1 MNTPKEAIR
10 LHQKPIN
17 DRNIEEYIKTVVF
30 PFTYQNFNGTAITV
44 KTAHEYGVVYPPPW
58 ETVLSAFPDWLTTVH
73 ESVEEIVSSE
83 LSAVFKITAR
93 WKTTTD
99 TPHKPITAIWI
110 TVKLNGKW
118 GLQFRHNLG
127 TI

>member
-10 LHQKPIN
+10 LHQKAIN

-30 PFTYQNFNGTAITV
+30 PFTYQNSNGTAITV
-44 KTAHEYGVVYPPPW
+44 KTAHEYGDVYLPPW

-110 TVKLNGKW
+110 TVKFNGKW

>member
-10 LHQKPIN
+10 LHQKAIN

-44 KTAHEYGVVYPPPW
+44 KTAHEYGDVYPPPW

-110 TVKLNGKW
+110 AVKSNGKW
-118 GLQFRHNLG
+118 GLQFRHNMG

>member
-10 LHQKPIN
+10 LHQKAIN
-17 DRNIEEYIKTVVF
+17 DRNIEEYIKAVVF

-44 KTAHEYGVVYPPPW
+44 KTAHEYGDVYPPPW

-110 TVKLNGKW
+110 TVKLNGEW

>member
-10 LHQKPIN
+10 LHQKAIN

-44 KTAHEYGVVYPPPW
+44 KTAHEYGDVYPPPW

-93 WKTTTD
+93 WKTITD
-99 TPHKPITAIWI
+99 TPHKSITAIWI

-118 GLQFRHNLG
+118 GLQFRHNMG
-127 TI
+127 SI

>member
-10 LHQKPIN
+10 LHQKAIN

-44 KTAHEYGVVYPPPW
+44 KTAHEYGDVYPPPW

-110 TVKLNGKW
+110 TVKLNVEW

>member
-1 MNTPKEAIR
+1 MSNPKEVIAR
-10 LHQKPIN
+10 HQKAIN
-17 DRNIEEYIKTVVF
+17 ERNINEYIKTVVF

-44 KTAHEYGVVYPPPW
+44 NTPDEYGDLYPPPW
-58 ETVLSAFPDWLTTVH
+58 ETVLSAFPQWITTVH

-83 LSAVFKITAR
+83 SSAVFKITAS

-110 TVKLNGKW
+110 AVKSNGEW
-118 GLQFRHNLG
+118 GLQFRHNMG

>member
-1 MNTPKEAIR
+1 MNNPKEAIR
-10 LHQKPIN
+10 LHQKAIN

-30 PFTYQNFNGTAITV
+30 PFTYQNFSGTAITI

-93 WKTTTD
+93 WETTTD
-99 TPHKPITAIWI
+99 TPHQPITAIWI
-110 TVKLNGKW
+110 AVKLNGKW

>member
-1 MNTPKEAIR
+1 MNSPEEAIA
-10 LHQKPIN
+10 LHQKAIN
-17 DRNIEEYIKTVVF
+17 DRNIDDYIKTVVF

-44 KTAHEYGVVYPPPW
+44 ERPDEYGNSYPLPW
-58 ETVLSAFPDWLTTVH
+58 ETVLSAFPNWLSTVH
-73 ESVEEIVSSE
+73 ESVDEVVSSK

-93 WKTTTD
+93 WKTAND
-99 TPHKPITAIWI
+99 AHHKPITAIWI
-110 TVKLNGKW
+110 SVKSNVKW

>member
-10 LHQKPIN
+10 LHQKAIN

-44 KTAHEYGVVYPPPW
+44 KTAHEYGDVYSPPW